1 MPKGPKRSLVLRRIF
16 FALLFITVPFAAIGA
31 AAQYQ
36 PDRNAVLE
44 HLNAMISWYRDA
56 TANVQPGE
64 LPSDAIFQ
72 QNVRSLA
79 AQAVQLAFDSARAE
93 AALVGE
99 VSSSASPL
107 GTDGAPVQNYA
118 QMQDKISQRIADNQ
132 TKLDA
137 LRKRFSSQVGAN
149 TKTLLSQRDA
159 LAGQIDLDK
168 AMLDA
173 VKKMSTFVELN
184 SVNRGGFE
192 GSINELANSIPDVVG
207 PPGSAAAKAQKP
219 NQTAS
224 ATTARSSGLIGQ
236 LVTLYDQVQS
246 MRTIDRLLA
255 ENSRVTQTA
264 ANLREPVRTA
274 IRAVIAQDQQGAQNE
289 QGAGQTRA
297 ANGAAQTQNYSQL
310 TNQFKQL
317 STAVMPLS
325 QEMLVLQQSRSS
337 LQQWR
342 SSISSESRSD
352 LIALLFRVFGIAV
365 ALVAVWGLSEVW
377 RRLTFRYVSDARRRR
392 QFLVLRRFVMGFFFA
407 IVVVMGFLSEF
418 GSLATYAGFVTA
430 GVAVGLQSLLLSV
443 AAYFFVVGRYG
454 IRIGDR
460 ISVAGVTGDVVEV
473 GLVRLYVMELAGT
486 GVDLYPTGR
495 IAVFSN
501 SVLFQPT
508 TPLYKQVPG
517 AEYSWHE
524 ASLAV
529 ATAVDRNVVREK
541 ALAAVNSVYNEY
553 RDVLERQQGTI
564 GDRMEIVLKA
574 PAPDAKFQL
583 DDDGLALIIRYPV
596 LLARASEIDDR
607 VAQAL
612 IDLTTLTDGGAA
624 AKPIVAALPKIR
636 AAVRG

>member
-1 MPKGPKRSLVLRRIF
+1 VLRRISIIF
-16 FALLFITVPFAAIGA
+16 LCVSASFAAVGL

-36 PDRNAVLE
+36 PDPNAVLG
-44 HLNAMISWYRDA
+44 HLNAVISWYRDA
-56 TANVQPGE
+56 TVNFEPGE

-72 QNVRSLA
+72 QNTRSLA

-93 AALVGE
+93 AALLGE
-99 VSSSASPL
+99 ASASASS
-107 GTDGAPVQNYA
+107 DGADAAPAQNYA
-118 QMQDKISQRIADNQ
+118 QMQVKISQRIADNQ
-132 TKLDA
+132 AKLDA
-137 LRKRFSSQVGAN
+137 LGKNLSSQAGAK
-149 TKTLLSQRDA
+149 TKALVAQRNA
-159 LAGQIDLDK
+159 VSGQIELDK

-173 VKKMSTFVELN
+173 IEKMSAFVELN
-184 SVNRGGFE
+184 TVNRGGFE
-192 GSINELANSIPDVVG
+192 GRINELANSIPEVVA
-207 PPGSAAAKAQKP
+207 PPGGAAAKTQKP
-219 NQTAS
+219 SQTAS

-255 ENSRVTQTA
+255 ENSRVTETA
-264 ANLREPVRTA
+264 TSLREPVRTV
-274 IRAVIAQDQQGAQNE
+274 IRAIIAQDQQGAQN
-289 QGAGQTRA
+289 QQTS
-297 ANGAAQTQNYSQL
+297 AQTGNASHPAPTESFSQL
-310 TNQFKQL
+310 TSQFKQL
-317 STAVMPLS
+317 SGAVVPLS
-325 QEMLVLQQSRSS
+325 QELLVLQQSRSS

-342 SSISSESRSD
+342 SSISSESRRD
-352 LIALLFRVFGIAV
+352 LAALLFRVFGIAV
-365 ALVAVWGLSEVW
+365 ALAVVWGLSEVW

-407 IVVVMGFLSEF
+407 FVVAMGFLSEF

-430 GVAVGLQSLLLSV
+430 GIAVGLQSLLLSV

-460 ISVAGVTGDVVEV
+460 ISVAGVTGDVVDV
-473 GLVRLYVMELAGT
+473 GLVRLYIMELAGT

-517 AEYSWHE
+517 AEYAWHE
-524 ASLAV
+524 ASIAI
-529 ATAVDRNVVREK
+529 AAAGDRKVIREK
-541 ALAAVNSVYNEY
+541 ALAAVNAVFNEY

-574 PAPDAKFQL
+574 PVPNAKFQL
-583 DDDGLALIIRYPV
+583 NDDGLALIIRYPV
-596 LLARASEIDDR
+596 LLARASEIDDQI
-607 VAQAL
+607 AQAL
-612 IDLTTLTDGGAA
+612 MDLTPPTDGAA
-624 AKPIVAALPKIR
+624 AAKALVAGLPKIR

>member
-1 MPKGPKRSLVLRRIF
+1 VLRRISIIF
-16 FALLFITVPFAAIGA
+16 LCLSAPFAAVGL

-36 PDRNAVLE
+36 PDPNAVLG
-44 HLNAMISWYRDA
+44 HLNAVISWYRDA
-56 TANVQPGE
+56 TVNFEPGE

-72 QNVRSLA
+72 QNIRSLA

-93 AALVGE
+93 AALLGE
-99 VSSSASPL
+99 TSASASP
-107 GTDGAPVQNYA
+107 DGADAAPAQNYA
-118 QMQDKISQRIADNQ
+118 QMQVKISQRIADNQ
-132 TKLDA
+132 AKLDA
-137 LRKRFSSQVGAN
+137 LGKNLSSQTGAK
-149 TKTLLSQRDA
+149 TKTLVAQRNA
-159 LAGQIDLDK
+159 VSGQIELDK

-173 VKKMSTFVELN
+173 IEKMSAFVEMN
-184 SVNRGGFE
+184 TVNRGGFE
-192 GSINELANSIPDVVG
+192 GRINELANSIPEVVA
-207 PPGSAAAKAQKP
+207 PPGGAAAKTQKP

-255 ENSRVTQTA
+255 ENSRVTETA
-264 ANLREPVRTA
+264 TSLREPVRTVVRA
-274 IRAVIAQDQQGAQNE
+274 IIAQDQQGGQN
-289 QGAGQTRA
+289 QQTS
-297 ANGAAQTQNYSQL
+297 AQTGNANHPAPTESFSQL
-310 TNQFKQL
+310 TSQFKQL
-317 STAVMPLS
+317 SGAVVPLS
-325 QEMLVLQQSRSS
+325 QELLVLQQSRSS

-342 SSISSESRSD
+342 SSISSESRRD
-352 LIALLFRVFGIAV
+352 LAALLFRVFGIAV
-365 ALVAVWGLSEVW
+365 ALAVVWGLSEVW

-407 IVVVMGFLSEF
+407 FVVAMGFLSEF

-460 ISVAGVTGDVVEV
+460 ISVAGVTGDVVDV
-473 GLVRLYVMELAGT
+473 GLVRLYIMELAGT

-517 AEYSWHE
+517 AEYAWHE
-524 ASLAV
+524 ASIAI
-529 ATAVDRNVVREK
+529 AAAGDRKFIREK
-541 ALAAVNSVYNEY
+541 ALAAVNAVFNEY

-574 PAPDAKFQL
+574 PVPNAKFQL
-583 DDDGLALIIRYPV
+583 NDDGLALIIRYPV
-596 LLARASEIDDR
+596 LLARASEIDDQI
-607 VAQAL
+607 AQAL
-612 IDLTTLTDGGAA
+612 MDLTPPTDGAA
-624 AKPIVAALPKIR
+624 AAKALVAGLPKIR